1 MNALSNR
8 PARAAA
14 VSRQDEQIQQNV
26 AKIEEQ
32 RRRPSALALM
42 ASRLGVSESN
52 LSGTLK
58 ATVFKN
64 CSDAEFVALVIVA
77 NEYGLNPLTKEMYAF
92 PQKGGGIVPLVSIDG
107 WIRIMNGHPQFD
119 GIDFTDIPDGDG
131 KLLAIEAVI
140 YRKDRSRPIRV
151 TEYLDECKRNTEP
164 WNKSPARML
173 RHRALI
179 QCARYAFGF
188 SGIYT
193 DDDAEVQ
200 MMGDPVEARNVT
212 PPPSRQQTASPA
224 ITHDPRTGEI
234 IDDEESARAL
244 DAQTQ
249 GWQEGPADS
258 QRGERFN
265 GLTLEQAMEEID
277 VCQTVIDV
285 NARVEEL
292 AQQLSQEDGDE
303 LFVHAGVRKTELG
316 AK

>member
-1 MNALSNR
+1 MNAVSAR

-14 VSRQDEQIQQNV
+14 VQRQEEQIQQNV

-42 ASRLGVSESN
+42 AARLGVSEQN

-77 NEYGLNPLTKEMYAF
+77 NEYKLNPLTKEIYAF
-92 PQKGGGIVPLVSIDG
+92 SAKGGGIVPLVSIDG
-107 WIRIMNGHPQFD
+107 WVRIMNEHPQFD
-119 GIDFTDIPDGDG
+119 GIEFTDIPDGDG

-140 YRKDRSRPIRV
+140 YRKDRSRPVRV
-151 TEYLDECKRNTEP
+151 TEYLDECRRPTDP
-164 WNKSPARML
+164 WKTAPARML

-193 DDDAEVQ
+193 DDDAEIQ
-200 MMGDPVEARNVT
+200 MVGDPVQARNVT
-212 PPPSRQQTASPA
+212 PPPSRQQTSAPA
-224 ITHDPRTGEI
+224 IGHDPQTGEI
-234 IDDEESARAL
+234 VEDEQSAREL
-244 DAQTQ
+244 DARTS
-249 GWQEGPADS
+249 GWNEGPGDD

-265 GLTLEQAMEEID
+265 GLTLEQAMAEID
-277 VCQTVIDV
+277 ACETVIDV

-292 AQQLSQEDGDE
+292 AEQLSQEDGDE